1 MVLVLNSFSNKILLS
16 NLIKIR
22 WVAIIGQLV
31 AIFISYYYFN
41 ILIPFFI
48 CLLIVFTSILVNVF
62 SFYFKSNTN
71 YLSDKEA
78 FFFLLYDT
86 IQLAI
91 LLYLTGGIYNPFS
104 FLLIAPLIISA
115 SYLPIVFSI
124 VLSSLSIFIVAIIS
138 KFYIEIKWPGNFDV
152 PYLFTYGLVMS
163 LIISLIFIAVYVYI
177 FASSARNIS
186 NALNTTSAALENQKK
201 LSAIGSLSAAAVH
214 ELSTPLNTIF
224 LILNDFK
231 TDKDLIKNKNMIKEL
246 DLLKSQAERCREILL
261 RLSTNPQNL
270 KDDFFD
276 ITTMSNLI
284 KLNFEKFNNKKLKLN
299 INYLTKENEPNIKF
313 VNEVM
318 YAIGNIIQ
326 NAAQHAKKEINAN
339 IYWDLESIKLNII
352 DDGNGFEQEV
362 LDNIG
367 KPYISF
373 NNSSG
378 MGLGIFI
385 TKNLIENI
393 GGKVYFKNNV
403 NSNGSNIEIQIKR
416 KYLENEQ

>member
-31 AIFISYYYFN
+31 AILISYYYFN

-115 SYLPIVFSI
+115 SYLPMVFSI

-138 KFYIEIKWPGNFDV
+138 NFYIEIKWPGNFDV

-231 TDKDLIKNKNMIKEL
+231 TDKDLINF
-246 DLLKSQAERCREILL
+246 DLL
-261 RLSTNPQNL
+261 TN
-270 KDDFFD
+270 D
-276 ITTMSNLI
+276 
-284 KLNFEKFNNKKLKLN
+284 EK
-299 INYLTKENEPNIKF
+299 NYLWKYNLDIYTKL
-313 VNEVM
+313 
-318 YAIGNIIQ
+318 
-326 NAAQHAKKEINAN
+326 H
-339 IYWDLESIKLNII
+339 
-352 DDGNGFEQEV
+352 
-362 LDNIG
+362 
-367 KPYISF
+367 
-373 NNSSG
+373 
-378 MGLGIFI
+378 
-385 TKNLIENI
+385 
-393 GGKVYFKNNV
+393 
-403 NSNGSNIEIQIKR
+403 
-416 KYLENEQ
+416 KYLNPSEKRWLATFIQ

>member
-1 MVLVLNSFSNKILLS
+1 MALVLNSFSNKILLS

-22 WVAIIGQLV
+22 WVAIVGQLS

-41 ILIPFFI
+41 IFIPIFF
-48 CLLIVFTSILVNVF
+48 CLLIVFISILVNLF
-62 SFYFKSNTN
+62 SFYFKRNTN

-78 FFFLLYDT
+78 FLFLLYDT

-124 VLSSLSIFIVAIIS
+124 VLSSLSIFIVAMIS
-138 KFYIEIKWPGNFDV
+138 KFYIDIKWPGNFDV

-163 LIISLIFIAVYVYI
+163 LVISLIFIAVYVYI
-177 FASSARNIS
+177 FASSARSIS

-201 LSAIGSLSAAAVH
+201 LSEIGSLSAAAVH

-231 TDKDLIKNKNMIKEL
+231 TDKDLVKNKNMIKEL

-284 KLNFEKFNNKKLKLN
+284 KLNFEKFNDRELKLN
-299 INYLTKENEPNIKF
+299 INNLTKDNEPTIKF
-313 VNEVM
+313 VNEIM
-318 YAIGNIIQ
+318 YGIANIIQ
-326 NAAQHAKKEINAN
+326 NATQHAKKEINAN
-339 IYWDLESIKLNII
+339 IYWDKEFIKLNII
-352 DDGNGFEQEV
+352 DDGNGFAQEV

-367 KPYISF
+367 KPYISH
-373 NNSSG
+373 NNNGG

-393 GGKVYFKNNV
+393 GGKIFFKNNV

-416 KYLENEQ
+416 EYLKNE